1 LFPLPERRETKGN
14 ENKERKELIKQTE
27 RINFD

>member
-1 LFPLPERRETKGN
+1 LFPLPKRRETKGK
-14 ENKERKELIKQTE
+14 ENKERKELIPQTE